1 MSKHQFNRNFA
12 IIIGINDY
20 VNGIRELE
28 TAVPDAHKLAQI
40 IQKQHQNLKQQYQAQ
55 NKYEV
60 QLLLNKRVTFSKLKQ
75 LIEDFK
81 QGQIPFDNEKVA
93 ITESDRVLFYFAGH
107 GIALEALENQE
118 GPVGYLIPQ
127 DATLGD
133 SSTYLPMQ
141 ELHDALNAL
150 PCRHLLAILDC
161 CFAGAFRWASLKREI
176 LPKVTV
182 YKERYDRFISDAAW
196 QVITSAADDQKALD
210 SLGMRGEVK
219 EGNEVHSPFA
229 KALFDAL
236 RGTDKKADSNDD
248 GIVTA
253 TELYS
258 YLRDQVEVV
267 TEKNYKRQTPSLCP
281 LRKHD
286 KGEFIFLLPNFD
298 RDKLEDAPP
307 LNLENNPYRG
317 LQSYDEKDSK
327 LFFGR
332 ENLIKQLYQQVVD
345 NKQTLT
351 VVLGASGTGKSSLM
365 KAGLLPCLRD
375 SQEHKFQILDP
386 MRPGESPLQALA
398 QAWGA
403 IATTIT
409 VAELAKSEQALANII
424 ERWSQTNPQIKLL
437 LAVDQFEELITLCK
451 SDEQREQFQK
461 LIENA
466 IAKYPDKIHVVI
478 TLRLDFEGQF
488 QNSILK
494 DFWNDDT
501 RFVVPPMTQ
510 DEFREAIEKPA
521 SEKVVYFDPPSL
533 VDELINEVVQ
543 MPGALPL
550 LSFTLSELYLKYL
563 KERRDNRALK
573 KEDYEE
579 LGRVVGSLTKR
590 ANQEYDQLVAK
601 DPAYEKTVRR
611 VMLRMISLQGG
622 ELARRQVPKS
632 ELIYSDKKESDRVQ
646 TVIKRF
652 SEARLIVEGSNSQGK
667 PYVEPA
673 HDALV
678 QGWDKLLKWKKE
690 EEEDIILQRRL
701 TPAAEEWKSVASKEQ
716 PSGLQAKAETVI
728 DRLDRCFYVVENLSS
743 KFSKKII
750 TWLFQGLQQRQHQ
763 QEGLREKPIQFLWNS
778 NPYLDVLNWQLQSHD
793 NWFNKLETE
802 FVQQSVLQKRR
813 NISWQWRIAIAIILS
828 LSGLTLWA
836 LFSQRSAKI
845 GETSASRETAEAK
858 LPQQGLDA
866 LVYSLRAGRSLQ
878 YPLLQLFSPGEQ
890 LQNQVTGTLQEAVY
904 SVRERIRMEE
914 AKGTV
919 RSFLSPD
926 NRLLAS
932 AGNDDTIRLWDLK
945 GHLVKKWSAEQGL
958 VTNLTFNPDGQLI
971 ATAGRNDTVRLWNLQ
986 GHLVKELSADQSFVK
1001 SISFSSNGQLLATGG
1016 ANDTVRLWDLQGNP
1030 IGQPFTRKLV
1040 PQQQEEKLVWG
1051 VAFSPNDQII
1061 ASAGDDGLISLW
1073 NLQGQLLREW
1083 QGNQKDISSIKF
1095 SPDGQRLA
1103 TAGEDKTVRLWD
1115 LQGQPLAEPF
1125 TGHQGRIWD
1134 VVFSHDG
1141 QQLASAAGDGT
1152 MRVWDLKGKQ
1162 LDEFQG
1168 HQGPV
1173 RSVSISK
1180 DDKLIVSAGDD
1191 GTIRVWNLKDE
1202 QVQFRQHQ
1210 YPVRSVSFSRDG
1222 KEIASAGDDGTVRLW
1237 NLQAQQLGQPF
1248 QGHRGKVLSVSF
1260 SPDGQQIASA
1270 GEDGTVRL
1278 WNLQTQK
1285 LVQFQIYQGKVRSIS
1300 FSPDG
1305 KQIASAGDDGTVR
1318 LWNLQGQSNPQAF
1331 LGHRGKV
1338 NSVSFSPDG
1347 RHIVSAGDDATV
1359 RLWNLQGQQL
1369 GSFQG
1374 HLGPVYATAFSL
1386 DGKQIASAGDD
1397 GTIRLWNLQGE
1408 PIKQPFQVSGIKLKA
1423 VAFSPDGKMIAVSG
1437 DKGTVQL
1444 WNLQGEKFAA
1454 WIGHRN
1460 FEVESVSFS
1469 PDGKLLATAGDDG
1482 IAGLWH
1488 IQSFDDLIQGA
1499 CDRLSDY
1506 LQNNPNVESDRHLCN
1521 NLPSTPANSDK

>member
-1 MSKHQFNRNFA
+1 MSKHNFNRNFA

-28 TAVPDAHKLAQI
+28 TAVPDAQKFAQI
-40 IQKQHQNLKQQYQAQ
+40 LQEQHQNLKQQYQAQ

-60 QLLLNKRVTFSKLKQ
+60 QLLLNQRVTLSKLKE

-150 PCRHLLAILDC
+150 PCRHMLAILDC

-176 LPKVTV
+176 QPKVTV

-210 SLGMRGEVK
+210 SLGVRGEVK

-236 RGTDKKADSNDD
+236 CGTDKKADSNDD

-258 YLRDQVEVV
+258 YLREQIEVV

-317 LQSYDEKDSK
+317 LQSYDEKDSN

-332 ENLIKQLYQQVVD
+332 ENLIKQLYQQVVS

-365 KAGLLPCLRD
+365 KAGLLKRLRD

-398 QAWGA
+398 QVCLP

-409 VAELAKSEQALANII
+409 VAELAKDEQALANII

-461 LIENA
+461 LIKNA

-478 TLRLDFEGQF
+478 TLRLDFEAQF

-543 MPGALPL
+543 MPGGLPL

-563 KERRDNRALK
+563 EERRDNRALK

-601 DPAYEKTVRR
+601 DPAYEHTIRL

-652 SEARLIVEGSNSQGK
+652 SEARLIIEGSNSQGE

-678 QGWDKLLKWKKE
+678 EGWDKLLKWKKE
-690 EEEDIILQRRL
+690 EDIILQRRL
-701 TPAAEEWKSVASKEQ
+701 TAAAEEWESVASKKQ
-716 PSGLQAKAETVI
+716 PSDFQAKAETVI
-728 DRLDRCFYVVENLSS
+728 DWLDRRLNVAENL
-743 KFSKKII
+743 FSKIP
-750 TWLFQGLQQRQHQ
+750 TRLVQGLQQRQHQ
-763 QEGLREKPIQFLWNS
+763 QEDLREKPIQFLWNS
-778 NPYLDVLNWQLQSHD
+778 NPYLDVLNWELQSHD

-813 NISWQWRIAIAIILS
+813 NISWRWRIAIAVILG
-828 LSGLTLWA
+828 LSGLTIAA
-836 LFSQRSAKI
+836 LFNQRSAI
-845 GETSASRETAEAK
+845 RNFSGASRETAEAR
-858 LPQQGLDA
+858 LQQRGLDA
-866 LVYSLRAGRSLQ
+866 SLYSLQAARLLQ
-878 YPLLQLFSPGEQ
+878 HPLLQLFPPDEQ
-890 LQNQVTGTLQEAVY
+890 LQNQVRGTLQEAVY
-904 SVRERIRMEE
+904 SVREDIRMEKH
-914 AKGTV
+914 KGTV

-926 NRLLAS
+926 NQRLAS
-932 AGNDDTIRLWDLK
+932 AGDDDTIRLWDLK
-945 GHLVKKWSAEQGL
+945 GRLVKEWQAQQSF
-958 VTNLTFNPDGQLI
+958 VHNLTFSPNGQLI
-971 ATAGRNDTVRLWNLQ
+971 ATGGQNDTVRLWDLQ
-986 GHLVKELSADQSFVK
+986 GRLVKEWSAQQGFVK
-1001 SISFSSNGQLLATGG
+1001 NLSFSSNGQLLATAG
-1016 ANDTVRLWDLQGNP
+1016 ANGTVRLWDLQGNP
-1030 IGQPFTRKLV
+1030 IGQPFKKTVLQK
-1040 PQQQEEKLVWG
+1040 QEQKMVWD
-1051 VAFSPNDQII
+1051 VAFSPDDKII
-1061 ASAGDDGLISLW
+1061 ASAGDDGLVSLW
-1073 NLQGQLLREW
+1073 NPQGKLLKQW
-1083 QGNQKDISSIKF
+1083 KGDKDNISSIKF
-1095 SPDGQRLA
+1095 SPDGQRLV
-1103 TAGEDKTVRLWD
+1103 TGGQDTTVRLWD
-1115 LQGQPLAEPF
+1115 LEGKPLAEPF
-1125 TGHQGRIWD
+1125 KEHQGRVWD
-1134 VVFSHDG
+1134 VEFSHNG
-1141 QQLASAAGDGT
+1141 QQVASVAGDGT
-1152 MRVWDLKGKQ
+1152 TLVWNLKGKR
-1162 LDEFQG
+1162 LDKFIG

-1180 DDKLIVSAGDD
+1180 DNQLLVSAGDD
-1191 GTIRVWNLKDE
+1191 GTMRVWNLKDE
-1202 QVQFRQHQ
+1202 QVQFTQHQ

-1222 KEIASAGDDGTVRLW
+1222 KQIASAGNDGIVLLWNLQAQQLAQPFQGHQGNVNSVSFSPSGQRLASAGDDGTIRLWNLQAQQLAQPFQGHRGKVRSVSFSPDGQRLASAGDDGTVRLW
-1237 NLQAQQLGQPF
+1237 NLQGQPNPQTF
-1248 QGHRGKVLSVSF
+1248 QGHQGKVYSVSF
-1260 SPDGQQIASA
+1260 SPDG
-1270 GEDGTVRL
+1270 RH
-1278 WNLQTQK
+1278 
-1285 LVQFQIYQGKVRSIS
+1285 
-1300 FSPDG
+1300 
-1305 KQIASAGDDGTVR
+1305 IASAGDDGTVR
-1318 LWNLQGQSNPQAF
+1318 LWNLQGQ
-1331 LGHRGKV
+1331 
-1338 NSVSFSPDG
+1338 
-1347 RHIVSAGDDATV
+1347 
-1359 RLWNLQGQQL
+1359 QL
-1369 GSFQG
+1369 AKPFQG
-1374 HLGPVYATAFSL
+1374 HLGPVYATAFSR
-1386 DGKQIASAGDD
+1386 DGQQIASVGED
-1397 GTIRLWNLQGE
+1397 GTIRLWNLQGK
-1408 PIKQPFQVSGIKLKA
+1408 PTQQPFQVSGIQLKA

-1437 DKGTVQL
+1437 EKGTVQL

-1460 FEVESVSFS
+1460 SEVESVSFS
-1469 PDGKLLATAGDDG
+1469 PDGKFLATAGEDG

-1488 IQSFDDLIQGA
+1488 IESFDELIQGA
-1499 CDRLSDY
+1499 CDRLGDY

-1521 NLPSTPANSDK
+1521 NVPSTPANLDK

>member
-1 MSKHQFNRNFA
+1 MSKHKFNRNFA

-28 TAVPDAHKLAQI
+28 TAVPDADKLAQI
-40 IQKQHQNLKQQYQAQ
+40 LQEQHQNLKQQYQAQ

-60 QLLLNKRVTFSKLKQ
+60 QLLLNQRVTLSKLKE

-127 DATLGD
+127 DAILGD

-150 PCRHLLAILDC
+150 PCRHMLAILDC

-210 SLGMRGEVK
+210 SLGVRGEVK
-219 EGNEVHSPFA
+219 EGNELHSPFA

-236 RGTDKKADSNDD
+236 RGTDKKADLNDD

-267 TEKNYKRQTPSLCP
+267 TEKHYKRQTPSLCP

-317 LQSYDEKDSK
+317 LQSYDEKDSN

-332 ENLIKQLYQQVVD
+332 ENLIKQLYQQVVS
-345 NKQTLT
+345 NKQMLT
-351 VVLGASGTGKSSLM
+351 MVLGVSGTGKSSLM
-365 KAGLLPCLRD
+365 KAGLLKRLRD

-386 MRPGESPLQALA
+386 IRPGESPLQALA
-398 QAWGA
+398 QVCLP

-409 VAELAKSEQALANII
+409 VAELAKNEQALANII
-424 ERWSQTNPQIKLL
+424 ERWNQTNPQIKLL
-437 LAVDQFEELITLCK
+437 LAVDQFEELITLSK

-461 LIENA
+461 LIKNA
-466 IAKYPDKIHVVI
+466 IAKFPDIIHVVI
-478 TLRLDFEGQF
+478 TLRLDFEAQF
-488 QNSILK
+488 QTSVLK
-494 DFWNDDT
+494 DFWNDNT

-563 KERRDNRALK
+563 AQRRNNRALK

-590 ANQEYDQLVAK
+590 ANQEYDQLIAK
-601 DPAYEKTVRR
+601 DPAYENTVRQ
-611 VMLRMISLQGG
+611 VMLRMISLQGS

-632 ELIYSDKKESDRVQ
+632 ELIYPDKQKSDRVQ

-652 SEARLIVEGSNSQGK
+652 SEARLIIEGSNSQGE

-678 QGWDKLLKWKKE
+678 EGWDKLLKWKKE
-690 EEEDIILQRRL
+690 EDIILQRRL
-701 TPAAEEWKSVASKEQ
+701 TAAAEEWESVASKEQ
-716 PSGLQAKAETVI
+716 PSNFQAKAETVI
-728 DRLDRCFYVVENLSS
+728 DCLDRRLYIAENL
-743 KFSKKII
+743 FSKIP
-750 TWLFQGLQQRQHQ
+750 TRLVQGLQQRQHQ

-778 NPYLDVLNWQLQSHD
+778 NPYLDVLNWELQSHD
-793 NWFNKLETE
+793 NWLNKLETE

-813 NISWQWRIAIAIILS
+813 NISWRWRIAIGVILG

-858 LPQQGLDA
+858 LKQQGLDA

-878 YPLLQLFSPGEQ
+878 HPLLQLFSPGEQ

-904 SVRERIRMEE
+904 SVRERIRMKE

-919 RSFLSPD
+919 RSFLSP
-926 NRLLAS
+926 NNQLLAS
-932 AGNDDTIRLWDLK
+932 AGDDDTIRLWDLK
-945 GHLVKKWSAEQGL
+945 GRLIKEWQAQQGF
-958 VTNLTFNPDGQLI
+958 VHNLAFSPNGQLI
-971 ATAGRNDTVRLWNLQ
+971 ATAGQNDTVYLWDLQ
-986 GHLVKELSADQSFVK
+986 GRPVKKWQAQQGFVK
-1001 SISFSSNGQLLATGG
+1001 NISFSSNGQLLATGG
-1016 ANDTVRLWDLQGNP
+1016 ANGTVRLWDLQGNP
-1030 IGQPFTRKLV
+1030 IGQPFKKIV
-1040 PQQQEEKLVWG
+1040 PQQEEKMVWG
-1051 VAFSPNDQII
+1051 VAFSPDDKII
-1061 ASAGDDGLISLW
+1061 ASAGDDGLVSLW
-1073 NLQGQLLREW
+1073 NPQGKLLKQW
-1083 QGNQKDISSIKF
+1083 KGNQKNISSIKF
-1095 SPDGQRLA
+1095 SPDGQRLV
-1103 TAGEDKTVRLWD
+1103 TGGENTTVRLWN
-1115 LQGQPLAEPF
+1115 LQGKPLAEPF
-1125 TGHQGRIWD
+1125 RGHQGRVWD
-1134 VVFSHDG
+1134 VAFHHNG
-1141 QQLASAAGDGT
+1141 QQVASVAGDGMT
-1152 MRVWDLKGKQ
+1152 LVWDLKGKQ
-1162 LDEFQG
+1162 LDKFQG

-1180 DDKLIVSAGDD
+1180 DDQLIVSAGDD

-1202 QVQFRQHQ
+1202 QVQFTQHQ

-1222 KEIASAGDDGTVRLW
+1222 QQIASAGDDGTVRLW

-1300 FSPDG
+1300 FSRDG

-1331 LGHRGKV
+1331 SGHRGKV

-1386 DGKQIASAGDD
+1386 DGKQIASAGND
-1397 GTIRLWNLQGE
+1397 GTIRLWNLQGK
-1408 PIKQPFQVSGIKLKA
+1408 PIQQPFQVSGIKLKA

-1437 DKGTVQL
+1437 EKGTVQV

-1460 FEVESVSFS
+1460 SEVESVSFS
-1469 PDGKLLATAGDDG
+1469 PDGKLLTTAGNDG

-1488 IQSFDDLIQGA
+1488 IQSFDELIQEA
-1499 CDRLSDY
+1499 CDRLGDY
-1506 LQNNPNVESDRHLCN
+1506 LQNNPNVESDRHLCDN
-1521 NLPSTPANSDK
+1521 VPSTPANPDK